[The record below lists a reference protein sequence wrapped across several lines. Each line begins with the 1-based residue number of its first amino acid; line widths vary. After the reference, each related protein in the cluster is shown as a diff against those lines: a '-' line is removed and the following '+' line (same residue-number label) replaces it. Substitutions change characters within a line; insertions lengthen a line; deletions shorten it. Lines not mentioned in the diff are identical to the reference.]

1 MSYCASRSCQ
11 HKAPEV
17 ASDAR
22 QLFGKIKPP
31 EELSVT
37 RSHLGGFDKTAL
49 KKNPDVTTWPTSA
62 LSNVNILIFFI
73 TILVT
78 LKPTVLLL
86 NTYVLQKHEDWKKP
100 WKKKKREENLELW
113 RCSVRS
119 QVLWVRHTYLTSP
132 PFSLTL
138 STSLTYRFRVRRSF
152 DLEFRSQT

>member
-31 EELSVT
+31 EKLSVT

-49 KKNPDVTTWPTSA
+49 KNLPDVTTWPTSA

-86 NTYVLQKHEDWKKP
+86 NTYVLQKHGDWKKP
-100 WKKKKREENLELW
+100 WKKKKKG
-113 RCSVRS
+113 
-119 QVLWVRHTYLTSP
+119 
-132 PFSLTL
+132 
-138 STSLTYRFRVRRSF
+138 
-152 DLEFRSQT
+152 EFRALALFSSFSGFVGSSHLLDIPSVLFNALHEFYVSLPCSKII